1 LVKNQGKT
9 GGGLMEEMKGKSRF
23 VDPEVNEKP
32 VRRRFPESFKLK
44 IIEETNRCTENGEI
58 GKILRRE
65 GIYWS
70 QLSTWRQSLA
80 KGESKTMKESRP
92 GRKVKV
98 SPALENR
105 ELRKKLDKLQR
116 QLDHANTIIDFQKKI
131 AELLGI
137 PLKREISNE
146 IG

>member
-1 LVKNQGKT
+1 
-9 GGGLMEEMKGKSRF
+9 MEEMKGKNRF

-32 VRRRFPESFKLK
+32 VRRRFSESFKLK

-70 QLSTWRQSLA
+70 QLSTWRQCLS

-92 GRKVKV
+92 GRKVRV

-131 AELLGI
+131 AELFGI
-137 PLKREISNE
+137 PLKREVPNE
-146 IG
+146 NG